1 MGMKGDDISYSLKT
15 WGFTVI
21 HVPQPASP
29 HQSDLLVEDHVDSM
43 GFNVNGVL
51 SHELKD
57 IFNSGSVW
65 QTTEADTVAT
75 AAGRWKIG
83 RRGENRDRHDGWR
96 GQCGD
101 QRRGHIAVQDLANA
115 KKEGQDKDKSKRHY
129 CNVLPNFWNLLWLNL
144 SWDEDH
150 KVPFST
156 EELCQQEA
164 RETQNW
170 IQKTLKKKSKLGMGH
185 LLTT

>member
-1 MGMKGDDISYSLKT
+1 MENIALLSVSYFFSFCCTRMGMKGDDISYSLKT

-65 QTTEADTVAT
+65 QATEADTVAT

-83 RRGENRDRHDGWR
+83 RRGENRDRHDG
-96 GQCGD
+96 
-101 QRRGHIAVQDLANA
+101 
-115 KKEGQDKDKSKRHY
+115 
-129 CNVLPNFWNLLWLNL
+129 
-144 SWDEDH
+144 
-150 KVPFST
+150 
-156 EELCQQEA
+156 
-164 RETQNW
+164 
-170 IQKTLKKKSKLGMGH
+170 
-185 LLTT
+185 